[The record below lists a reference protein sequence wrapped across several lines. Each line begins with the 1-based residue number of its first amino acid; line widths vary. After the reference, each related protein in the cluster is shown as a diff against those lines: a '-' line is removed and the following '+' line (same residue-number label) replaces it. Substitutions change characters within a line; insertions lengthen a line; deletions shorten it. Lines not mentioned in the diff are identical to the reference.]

1 MPQFNFAYFLP
12 QMAWLAGLFAVLYFL
27 IVRATLPK
35 LGKVMQEREDKVGG
49 DIVAAESAKAESD
62 NVIDA
67 YHSALRKVQ
76 EEARTLLASAR
87 SDAQKDVEGR
97 LHEADVAIGAKVE
110 AAQSALEAARSRAAG
125 EIQAIAADA
134 AGSIVERLTGT
145 RPADDKAKA
154 AAQAALAKA

>member
-35 LGKVMQEREDKVGG
+35 LGKVMQEREDKVTG
-49 DIVAAESAKAESD
+49 DIAVAETAKAESD
-62 NVIDA
+62 HVVEA
-67 YHSALRKVQ
+67 YHTALRKVQ

-87 SDAQKDVEGR
+87 SEAQKDIEVR
-97 LHEADVAIGAKVE
+97 LHAADAAIGVKAE
-110 AAQSALEAARSRAAG
+110 AAQSALAAARSKATG

-145 RPADDKAKA
+145 RPATDQAKA
-154 AAQAALAKA
+154 AAKAALAKA